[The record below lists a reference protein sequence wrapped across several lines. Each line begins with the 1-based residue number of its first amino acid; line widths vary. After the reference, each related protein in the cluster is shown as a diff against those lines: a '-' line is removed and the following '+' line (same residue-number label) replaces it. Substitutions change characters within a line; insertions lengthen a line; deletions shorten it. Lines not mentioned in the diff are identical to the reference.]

1 MSRFKKYLMDG
12 LLSKGGSTM
21 TEIKI
26 SKSIMIII
34 REGVHELHNRYL
46 KTFLTQHITCTSFEE
61 IYWSWSQSPDKKNVF
76 LLNLINYWHSV
87 K

>member
-1 MSRFKKYLMDG
+1 MSKLKKYLMDG

-34 REGVHELHNRYL
+34 REGVHEQIIKNISDTAYNMYFFFFMKLIGHDHQIK
-46 KTFLTQHITCTSFEE
+46 KTAG
-61 IYWSWSQSPDKKNVF
+61 VF
-76 LLNLINYWHSV
+76 VELD
-87 K
+87 

>member
-12 LLSKGGSTM
+12 LLSKGGSTT

-34 REGVHELHNRYL
+34 REGVHEQIIK

-61 IYWSWSQSPDKKNVF
+61 IYWSWSQSPDKKSAFVF
-76 LLNLINYWHSV
+76 C
-87 K
+87 

>member
-1 MSRFKKYLMDG
+1 MSKLKKYLMDG

-34 REGVHELHNRYL
+34 RAGVHELHNRSL
-46 KTFLTQHITCTSFEE
+46 KNFCDTVYNMYFF
-61 IYWSWSQSPDKKNVF
+61 
-76 LLNLINYWHSV
+76 
-87 K
+87 

>member
-34 REGVHELHNRYL
+34 REGVHELHNR
-46 KTFLTQHITCTSFEE
+46 SF
-61 IYWSWSQSPDKKNVF
+61 KNISDTAYNMYF
-76 LLNLINYWHSV
+76 F
-87 K
+87 